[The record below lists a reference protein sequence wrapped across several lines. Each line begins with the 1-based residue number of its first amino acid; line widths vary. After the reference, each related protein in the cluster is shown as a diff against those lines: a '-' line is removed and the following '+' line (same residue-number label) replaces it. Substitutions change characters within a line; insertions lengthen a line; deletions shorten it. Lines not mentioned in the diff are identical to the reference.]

1 MRVLSV
7 FRPYFQPD
15 YLDDTEQFEGFD
27 ADVRVR
33 LCGYLRVL
41 LCVPVSL
48 CTVLI
53 VISSCLAVHACFVVL
68 AVRRQ
73 LRIPIPC

>member
-33 LCGYLRVL
+33 LCGCLRVW

-48 CTVLI
+48 CMLFI
-53 VISSCLAVHACFVVL
+53 VISACVAVHACFAVL

-73 LRIPIPC
+73 PRTPVPC